1 VVISYTIP
9 SGSPAVV
16 SAPGVGWVSLRAAYP
31 DGADAVLD
39 LVSGPDAIR
48 RGAGVIRPGGRLVPA
63 IPAAGEG
70 WLARRQI
77 TARNHAP
84 VQPGPVP
91 KPEPQPVPAIRSQVT
106 SEFEH
111 RARHSNLHNPDTP
124 RRILLVGGNGCD
136 CIALRSSRY
145 GASDDGL

>member
-48 RGAGVIRPGGRLVPA
+48 RDAGVIRPGGRLVPA